1 MRTNR
6 ELDVSYGLTAV
17 AVCFDDRT
25 ALGGVD
31 FAVPEG
37 RVSAVVGG
45 DGAGKSTLLHCLAGT
60 VQHARGEVRRP
71 AKDVLGFMPSQSGT
85 WANLTVDENISFVS
99 SAYGLGGSALRRRRE
114 ELLERADLGSARNRL
129 AGDLSGG
136 MRHKLG
142 FIMAILHE
150 PELLLLDEPSTGVDP
165 VSRVELWRMIAETAA
180 NGTAVAL
187 STTYLDEAERSSS
200 ILSARQG
207 VAVASGTVADVIDQ
221 VGGTITARTAPT
233 TTPARGGATRPSTSG
248 IHPGTSGVRE
258 GTPPRPRRG
267 RVPTGS
273 RGCRDRTDAGSARG
287 RTVST
292 AAPDVPAL
300 GYVDSVTQQF
310 GDHVAVD
317 RVSLSSFHAAR

>member
-1 MRTNR
+1 M
-6 ELDVSYGLTAV
+6 SYGVTAV

-200 ILSARQG
+200 ILVLDEG

-221 VGGTITARTAPT
+221 VDGTITAANSPDDH
-233 TTPARGGATRPSTSG
+233 TRSW
-248 IHPGTSGVRE
+248 
-258 GTPPRPRRG
+258 RRG
-267 RVPTGS
+267 RAFHEWHPPGNEWRP
-273 RGCRDRTDAGSARG
+273 RGDTASPSPRGGFQPDLEDAVIALMLAR
-287 RTVST
+287 RED
-292 AAPDVPAL
+292 AP
-300 GYVDSVTQQF
+300 
-310 GDHVAVD
+310 
-317 RVSLSSFHAAR
+317 